1 LVAAGARGVGRRD
14 RYCRHPDSFSKESL
28 SRMLPISD
36 YLFLSFALLLIG
48 AVGVVTRRNLIIKLF
63 SIELI
68 LNAAGINLMAFAR
81 FFADGV
87 GETFSAF
94 IILMVAAQVLVA
106 MAIIAAV
113 FTRWLNVSTA
123 PAKNPEQSTAAN

>member
-1 LVAAGARGVGRRD
+1 
-14 RYCRHPDSFSKESL
+14 
-28 SRMLPISD
+28 MLPISD

-48 AVGVVTRRNLIIKLF
+48 AAGVVTRRNLIIKLF

-81 FFADGV
+81 FFADAA
-87 GETFSAF
+87 GETFSTF